1 MKLKKYFWGL
11 CTITMLTCVSCDTD
25 NEREIYQNTTDGI
38 TFLSDEQE
46 AYFPE
51 GSEDLSF
58 SIDVVRQN
66 GEGKLTVGL
75 INNSL
80 EKNGNQ
86 FTPKDLLTDI
96 QIPESVTF
104 NDGERMASIP
114 VVLAKNI
121 TQGEELY
128 VSVAL
133 DTDQAPMDAHM
144 QKIVTIYCD
153 YTYTQVGQ
161 RKYISEW
168 LSPSHATDTEVM
180 VKVEKA
186 DQQNWYR
193 VQDLYEKGYSIIFE
207 IADDNKVT
215 VEETAGGKNV
225 TVSGEGTYDP
235 AQNVINVTL
244 TIIAADQS
252 GEKKKY
258 TVNEKLYLN
267 E

>member
-11 CTITMLTCVSCDTD
+11 CAITMLTCVSCDTD
-25 NEREIYQNTTDGI
+25 NEREIYQNTTEGI

-58 SIDVVRQN
+58 NINVVRQN

-80 EKNGNQ
+80 QKNGNQ
-86 FTPKDLLTDI
+86 YTPVDLRSDI
-96 QIPESVTF
+96 QIPTSVTF
-104 NDGERMASIP
+104 NEGETIASIP
-114 VVLAKNI
+114 VVLASNI
-121 TQGEELY
+121 TQGENLY
-128 VSVAL
+128 ISVAL
-133 DTDQAPMDAHM
+133 DTDEAPIDAHM

-153 YTYTQVGQ
+153 YNYTQIGEK
-161 RKYISEW
+161 KYVSEW
-168 LSPSHATDTEVM
+168 LSPSHTTPTEVM

-186 DQQNWYR
+186 DQKNWYR
-193 VQDLYEKGYSIIFE
+193 VQDLYEEGYSIIFE
-207 IADDNKVT
+207 IDETNKVT
-215 VEETAGGKNV
+215 VEETAGGKNM

-235 AQNVINVTL
+235 VQNIISVTL

-252 GEKKKY
+252 GEKQKY
-258 TVNEKLYLN
+258 TVNEELHLN
-267 E
+267 D